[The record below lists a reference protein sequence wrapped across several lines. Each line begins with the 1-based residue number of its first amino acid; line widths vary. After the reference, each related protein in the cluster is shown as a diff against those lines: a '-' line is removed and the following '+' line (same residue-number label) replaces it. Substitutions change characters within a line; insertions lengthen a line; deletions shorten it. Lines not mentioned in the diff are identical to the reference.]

1 MSSAPVPQSPPAP
14 PKDAPTR
21 ATERVVVYRHSNLF
35 YWWPIWALG
44 YLFALITYFQ
54 DGHLA
59 VVPAGT
65 EAAADRKVQV
75 DEKGTME
82 VRDVLILKK
91 DMKLPLYMDE
101 EGDLWPVEPVIFI
114 SRSRALGSIFTVVL
128 LIVITITSVS
138 IRGLWTV
145 FVFVSVIMLTLI
157 FAAAG
162 WWDIIFHKLGQLSIH
177 INMGGYLLISTV
189 LFVLWI
195 INFALFDRQTYMIFT
210 PGQVRVRTEIGG
222 EETVYDTTGM
232 AIQKQRADTFRHW
245 VFGFGSGDMVI
256 KPTGVLNPIEFP
268 NVMRVGTV
276 VAKVE
281 RMMKEKVVVSAPT
294 DQQQK
299 ET

>member
-1 MSSAPVPQSPPAP
+1 M
-14 PKDAPTR
+14 
-21 ATERVVVYRHSNLF
+21 
-35 YWWPIWALG
+35 
-44 YLFALITYFQ
+44 
-54 DGHLA
+54 
-59 VVPAGT
+59 PAGT
-65 EAAADRKVQV
+65 EAAADRKVQI

-91 DMKLPLYMDE
+91 DKKLPLYVDDD
-101 EGDLWPVEPVIFI
+101 GDPWPVEPVIFI

-162 WWDIIFHKLGQLSIH
+162 WWDIIFQKVGQLSIH

-222 EETVYDTTGM
+222 EETVFDTTGM
-232 AIQKQRADTFRHW
+232 AIMKQRADTFRHW
-245 VFGFGSGDMVI
+245 VLGFGSGDMVI
-256 KPTGVLNPIEFP
+256 ADGCAE
-268 NVMRVGTV
+268 
-276 VAKVE
+276 
-281 RMMKEKVVVSAPT
+281 S
-294 DQQQK
+294 D
-299 ET
+299 